1 MKIIC
6 GLILFSTFA
15 IIFVSGL
22 NCWTC
27 NVLGGNNVCRRS
39 GGLRTCFNNQV
50 CYNEVRRRGNTI
62 NIRKGCKNSG
72 VCENHIMQSMS
83 TPNPNNQCVNGP
95 NYFCSCCCGNS
106 VCNSN
111 WLTCVTAGSVAPT
124 VSTTVPPAD
133 EGLKR
138 SDIINIQDSWNTL
151 KGFGYETVGMLV
163 LHRLF
168 NDAPQT
174 RYLFSQLSLSSN
186 ESFTLEQ
193 MRNNSRVVYHANRVA
208 RAVGRL
214 VDLIELPTNFTDHL
228 VWLGQRHAY
237 HGVAPVN
244 FDYMGP
250 VLLETI
256 KVNLELP
263 SDSPTLSAWA
273 KAYGVIKNG
282 IKDAIIATYAEG

>member
-1 MKIIC
+1 MKLIC
-6 GLILFSTFA
+6 GLLIFSTFV
-15 IIFVSGL
+15 IVVSGL

-27 NVLGGNNVCRRS
+27 NVLGGNNVCTRS
-39 GGLRTCFNNQV
+39 GRLRTCFNNQV
-50 CYNEVRRRGNTI
+50 CFNEVRRRGNI
-62 NIRKGCKNSG
+62 IYIRKGCKNPG
-72 VCENHIMQSMS
+72 VCENHVMQLTS

-95 NYFCSCCCGNS
+95 NYFCACCCGDP

-111 WLTCVTAGSVAPT
+111 WRTCVRGSVSPT
-124 VSTTVPPAD
+124 VSSTPPPAD
-133 EGLKR
+133 EGLMR
-138 SDIINIQDSWNTL
+138 SDITNIQESWNTL

-168 NDAPQT
+168 NDVPQT

-186 ESFTLEQ
+186 ESFTLAQ
-193 MRNNSRVVYHANRVA
+193 MRNNSRVVYHADRVA

-244 FDYMGP
+244 FDYMGA

-263 SDSPTLSAWA
+263 SDSPTLSAWG

-282 IKDAIIATYAEG
+282 IKDAIVATNAKG